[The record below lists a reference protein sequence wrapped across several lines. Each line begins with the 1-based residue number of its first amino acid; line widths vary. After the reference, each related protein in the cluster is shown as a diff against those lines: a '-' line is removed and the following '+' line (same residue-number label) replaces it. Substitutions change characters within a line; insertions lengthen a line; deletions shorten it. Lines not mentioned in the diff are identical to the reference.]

1 MVFPF
6 RLMKTFTMFIQRK
19 EALIGDVRILS
30 TAWERKEEGSSAQVE
45 FRKVP

>member
-19 EALIGDVRILS
+19 EALSGDVRIN
-30 TAWERKEEGSSAQVE
+30 TAWEREEGSSAQVE